1 MTINDTTIICRAIE
15 GKFPNYDVVIPQ
27 NNTNKVIIDRLSLL
41 NSIKRV
47 AVCTNKITNLIVL
60 KLENDK
66 LTLEAKDIEFAVFAN
81 DSLKCSY
88 DGDAMSIGFKSSLL
102 VDILSTIHTQE
113 VSIEL
118 SVPTQAGL
126 IVPVNTEENV
136 SSDLIMLLMPIMP

>member
-1 MTINDTTIICRAIE
+1 MIN
-15 GKFPNYDVVIPQ
+15 
-27 NNTNKVIIDRLSLL
+27 LL
-41 NSIKRV
+41 
-47 AVCTNKITNLIVL
+47 
-60 KLENDK
+60 
-66 LTLEAKDIEFAVFAN
+66 
-81 DSLKCSY
+81 
-88 DGDAMSIGFKSSLL
+88 SIGFKSSLL